1 MKDCQGFSTE
11 MFDRRVLET
20 WRENHRKVGA
30 MLRPNFWNTRIGIS
44 RNVFFQSISISHFWE
59 LLRAW
64 WQRQE
69 IDNMRGQ
76 HHDVAKQQQE
86 LLQILGLTLV
96 SEGTIKVF
104 GSWNSL
110 FYQIL
115 RMAIHDLPFGFL
127 PSTFPAKPSLCRKYI

>member
-1 MKDCQGFSTE
+1 MKDCHGFSTE

-20 WRENHRKVGA
+20 WRENHRHVGA
-30 MLRPNFWNTRIGIS
+30 MLGPNFWNTRIGIS
-44 RNVFFQSISISHFWE
+44 RNAFFQSISISHFWE

-86 LLQILGLTLV
+86 LLQILGLTRV
-96 SEGTIKVF
+96 TRDNQGI
-104 GSWNSL
+104 W
-110 FYQIL
+110 
-115 RMAIHDLPFGFL
+115 
-127 PSTFPAKPSLCRKYI
+127 